1 MKHMILV
8 LFLIIFPA
16 ACFAEGDDVLATG
29 ASLAA
34 RQDTSAQAVQPA
46 QPAQAVSDGTLPGA
60 TEPAEREDW
69 FNWSSSVSFDDI
81 RKDDNLQF

>member
-8 LFLIIFPA
+8 LFLIIVPA

-29 ASLAA
+29 ASPVAS
-34 RQDTSAQAVQPA
+34 QDSSTQAVQPA
-46 QPAQAVSDGTLPGA
+46 QAASDGGPSDTTGA
-60 TEPAEREDW
+60 AEREDW